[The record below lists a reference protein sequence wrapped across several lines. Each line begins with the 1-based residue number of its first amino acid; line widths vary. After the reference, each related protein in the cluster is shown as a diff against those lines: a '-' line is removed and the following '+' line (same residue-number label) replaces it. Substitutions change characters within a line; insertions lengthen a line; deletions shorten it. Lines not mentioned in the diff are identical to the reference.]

1 MKKLF
6 VVAALLGAF
15 VIPAVAQAHPLG
27 NFTTNRYAEV
37 VASGKQV
44 YVLYI
49 LDLAEIPTF
58 QARDDVSRFGR
69 DGYATRLTQRIRAG
83 LSLQVNGTA
92 RPLTALR
99 HAIAFP
105 PGVGGLHTTRLEV
118 VFSAGAAPRGGPAS
132 IALENDA
139 FADRIG
145 WKELVVRADHGAKLT
160 DSSAPG
166 TSVSDQLRAYPKNLL
181 RSPLDVTSA
190 TASLVPGTALGTP
203 PALLDARDL
212 NARVTVRKYDGSF
225 TSLIGR
231 HDLSFGFVLVA
242 LLIAGFWGA
251 VHALSPGHGKSIV
264 AAYLVGSRGKAR
276 HAFALG
282 GIVTVT
288 HTIGVFTLGFI
299 TLALS
304 QFIVPEALYPW
315 LNLASALTVVAVG
328 LAVLRSRVLAWRR
341 PKPSVAHD
349 HHDHDHSHDHDHGH
363 DHEHGHGSH
372 SHVPE
377 PGTGWRG
384 IVAIGVSGGIL
395 PCPSALVVLLA
406 AISLHRIAF
415 GLVLILAFSFG
426 LAATVSGI
434 GLVAVGAR
442 RAFSRM
448 SFEGRIV
455 RALPA
460 VSAFVIFGLGIAMTA
475 RAFPHVL

>member
-1 MKKLF
+1 MKKLL
-6 VVAALLGAF
+6 VVIGILAALAMP
-15 VIPAVAQAHPLG
+15 VVAQAHPLG

-44 YVLYI
+44 YVLYV
-49 LDLAEIPTF
+49 LDLAESPTF
-58 QARDDVSRFGR
+58 QARDEVNRLGAG
-69 DGYATRLTQRIRAG
+69 GYATQLARRLGNG
-83 LSLQVNGTA
+83 LE
-92 RPLTALR
+92 LTVGGKSRRLVPLR
-99 HAIAFP
+99 HALAFP
-105 PGVGGLHTTRLEV
+105 NGVGGLHTTRLEV
-118 VFSAGAAPRGGPAS
+118 VFAAGAGSSAP
-132 IALENDA
+132 IALRDGNYP
-139 FADRIG
+139 DRIG
-145 WKELVVRADHGAKLT
+145 WREIVVRAGNGARVAT
-160 DSSAPG
+160 STAPA
-166 TSVSDQLRAYPKNLL
+166 TSVSDRLRAYPKNLL
-181 RSPLDVTSA
+181 HSALDVTSA
-190 TASLVPGTALGTP
+190 TASLVPGTAAGLP
-203 PALLDARDL
+203 PALFDAKEL
-212 NARVTVRKYDGSF
+212 NAPVTVRKYDGSF

-231 HDLSFGFVLVA
+231 HDLSFGFVLIA

-288 HTIGVFTLGFI
+288 HTIGVFTLGLI

-304 QFIVPEALYPW
+304 QFLVPETLYPW

-328 LAVLRSRVLAWRR
+328 VAVLRSRALAWLR
-341 PKPSVAHD
+341 PKHVHS
-349 HHDHDHSHDHDHGH
+349 HHDHDHTHDHDHDHDHDHGH
-363 DHEHGHGSH
+363 SH
-372 SHVPE
+372 APE
-377 PGTGWRG
+377 EGTGWRG
-384 IVAIGVSGGIL
+384 IVAVGVSGGIL

-406 AISLHRIAF
+406 AISLHRVAF
-415 GLVLILAFSFG
+415 GLVLILAFSLG

-460 VSAFVIFGLGIAMTA
+460 ISAFVIFALGVAMTA
-475 RAFPHVL
+475 RAVPKVL